1 MKKNFKDFII
11 VAILYRMEDTTNQ
24 FQHNILKNLT
34 IQSQQKAED
43 LRNLILDLLSYV
55 KGRC

>member
-11 VAILYRMEDTTNQ
+11 VINLYRMEDTTNL

-43 LRNLILDLLSYV
+43 LRNLILDLLFCV